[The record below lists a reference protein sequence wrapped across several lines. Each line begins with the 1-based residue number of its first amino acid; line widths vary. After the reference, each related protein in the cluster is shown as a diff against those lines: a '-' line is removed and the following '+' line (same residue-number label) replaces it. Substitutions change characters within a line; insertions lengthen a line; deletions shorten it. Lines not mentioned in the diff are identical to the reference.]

1 MQVDRTILFAD
12 VCGSTRLIE
21 GLGDDK
27 GQQVIGGVLEEL
39 GGVTELLRGTVIK
52 TIGDEILTTFES
64 PFDAIAAAVDM
75 QRTMQERTAPHGY
88 HPIEIRI
95 GVHSGTVIFED
106 GDVFGDVVN
115 VAARVAAISA
125 AGQVLTTS
133 HTLSR
138 TQGTDIPSRSLG
150 EHPVRGREQRLHL
163 YEILW
168 REETTQLTT
177 VAPKLDRDLAH
188 RVELRFGDLV
198 RSMSSGSAE
207 SLSLGRGVR
216 NTFVVP
222 DTGASRAHAKITA
235 RSGRFYLAD
244 QSTNGTYVLPDGGTE
259 IFVHR
264 DEVLLQGTGAIR
276 LGGAFSETGP
286 LDIQYAIL

>member
-21 GLGDDK
+21 ALGDDG
-27 GQQVIGGVLEEL
+27 GQQVIGGVLQEL
-39 GGVTELLRGTVIK
+39 SRVTELLRGTVIK
-52 TIGDEILTTFES
+52 TIGDEILTAFES
-64 PFDAIAAAVDM
+64 TFDAIAAAVDM
-75 QRTMQERTAPHGY
+75 QRTMQERTAPHG
-88 HPIEIRI
+88 HPIEIQI
-95 GVHSGTVIFED
+95 GLNAGPVLFEA

-115 VAARVAAISA
+115 VAARVTAISS

-133 HTLSR
+133 HTLAR

-150 EHPVRGREQRLHL
+150 EHGVRGRAERLHL

-177 VAPKLDRDLAH
+177 VAPKLEKDWAR

-207 SLSLGRGVR
+207 SLSLGRGAR
-216 NTFVVP
+216 NALVIP
-222 DTGASRAHAKITA
+222 DTEASRAHAVITA

-244 QSTNGTYVLPDGGTE
+244 HSTNGTYVLPNDGTE
-259 IFVHR
+259 IFIHR
-264 DEVLLQGTGAIR
+264 DEILLQGAGAIR
-276 LGGAFSETGP
+276 LGGAFSEVGP
-286 LDIQYAIL
+286 LDIEYRIL